1 MGKIDKEFMNTKL
14 YDLVRSNTY
23 ITLPNHKDF
32 WSTSRYDVLTAYI
45 NHFDLRV
52 GVELGVS
59 AGENFFALLRKNP
72 NLFLY
77 GVDTWV
83 LQEDNVLEDYDASDE
98 MNLDKRKQMVDAK
111 LPWYQNRCK
120 IFEERTDEAYKH
132 FEDDSLDFVFID
144 ADHSYESV
152 KRDIE
157 LWSPKVRTTGLIFGH
172 DINWGDVAR
181 AVGEC
186 FNQWFFNPDN
196 VWSATRHHHKSS
208 LKKDKQKR

>member
-1 MGKIDKEFMNTKL
+1 M
-14 YDLVRSNTY
+14 
-23 ITLPNHKDF
+23 
-32 WSTSRYDVLTAYI
+32 RYDVLTSYI
-45 NHFDLRV
+45 NYFDLRV

-98 MNLDKRKQMVDAK
+98 MNLDKRKQIVDAK
-111 LPWYQNRCK
+111 LLRYQNRCK

-152 KRDIE
+152 KKDIE
-157 LWSPKVRTTGLIFGH
+157 LWSPKVRTTGFIFGH